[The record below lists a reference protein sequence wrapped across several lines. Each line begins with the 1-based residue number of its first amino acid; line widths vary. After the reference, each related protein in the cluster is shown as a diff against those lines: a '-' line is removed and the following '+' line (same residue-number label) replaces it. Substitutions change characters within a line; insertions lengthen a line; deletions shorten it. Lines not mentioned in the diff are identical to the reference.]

1 MNNFTE
7 VVLRKTKV
15 KVHPYI
21 PNSAPE
27 VKQAMLKEIG
37 IKKVDELYNEIPSKI
52 RFKGKLNI
60 PDGIESEFALK
71 RHVETILAK
80 NTSCVDNLSFLGGG
94 VANHYVPV
102 ICDEVNSRAEF
113 LTAYAGEPYE
123 DHGRFQSLWEFQSL
137 MAELLDVEVVSV
149 PTFDGAQAASS
160 SIGMI
165 RRYTGRDEI
174 LISDTT
180 SPDRLA
186 VIQNYCHPMIK
197 ITMVKHNVKTG
208 MMDIEDLKQKMT
220 KNVAGIYFENPSY
233 LGFIETEGKE
243 ISKIVHKNGGKVIVY
258 ADPISLGV
266 LTPPSNYGA
275 DITCGEIQPLGLH
288 INYGGATGGYIGV
301 NDDPKL
307 VQEYPWRLFGIDKT
321 EVEGEWGFGDVLYDD
336 RTSFG
341 NRETGKDYVGTASA
355 LWGITAGVYLALMGP
370 EGMKEVGTV
379 IMQRSQYAAKKI
391 SGIKG
396 IKAPAI
402 DSPFFKEFI
411 VDFNKTGKTVSQ
423 INKALEKKG
432 IFGGKD
438 LSKEFK
444 ELGQSA
450 LFCITEENTKEDI
463 DRLVSEL
470 KNIIK

>member
-1 MNNFTE
+1 ME
-7 VVLRKTKV
+7 VVLKKTKV

-27 VKQAMLKEIG
+27 IKQAMLKDIG
-37 IKKVDELYNEIPSKI
+37 IKKVDELYNEIPSNI
-52 RFKGKLNI
+52 RYNKKLNI
-60 PDGIESEFALK
+60 PEAIETEFALK
-71 RHVETILAK
+71 RHVDSILAK

-94 VANHYVPV
+94 SANHYVPV

-137 MAELLDVEVVSV
+137 MAELLDVDVVSV

-165 RRYTGRDEI
+165 RRYTQRDEI

-186 VIQNYCHPMIK
+186 VINNYCHPTIK
-197 ITMVKHNVKTG
+197 ITMVKHDKKTG
-208 MMDIEDLKQKMT
+208 MIDLEDLKLKMT
-220 KNVAGIYFENPSY
+220 KEVAGIYFENPSY
-233 LGFIETEGKE
+233 LGFIETQGKE
-243 ISKIVHKNGGKVIVY
+243 ISKIVHKSGGKVIVY

-266 LTPPSNYGA
+266 LTTPSNYGA

-288 INYGGATGGYIGV
+288 ISYGGSTGGYIGV

-307 VQEYPWRLFGIDKT
+307 VEEYPWRLFGIDKT

-370 EGMKEVGTV
+370 KGMVEVGTV
-379 IMQRSQYAAKKI
+379 ILQRSQYAAKKI
-391 SGIKG
+391 NGIKG
-396 IKAPAI
+396 VKAPAI
-402 DSPFFKEFI
+402 DTPF
-411 VDFNKTGKTVSQ
+411 
-423 INKALEKKG
+423 
-432 IFGGKD
+432 
-438 LSKEFK
+438 
-444 ELGQSA
+444 
-450 LFCITEENTKEDI
+450 
-463 DRLVSEL
+463 L
-470 KNIIK
+470 KNLLSTSIKQEKQLVKLIRHLKRKEYLVVKSFLKSSKNLVKVHSFVLQRKTQKKISTDWLVN